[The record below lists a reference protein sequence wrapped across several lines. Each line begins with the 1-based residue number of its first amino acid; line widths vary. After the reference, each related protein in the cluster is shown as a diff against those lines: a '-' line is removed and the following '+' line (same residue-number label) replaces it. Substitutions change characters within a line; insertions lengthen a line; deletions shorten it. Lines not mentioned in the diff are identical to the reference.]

1 MAPRR
6 TTRRSAGA
14 AADTAT
20 PSATATKPK
29 PKTTTPATTTTTTK
43 YESKPVP
50 KQVTFPARRKIVKT
64 YGHHKTRR
72 SLPARL
78 ELEGEEEGDDTPV
91 SEGNKR
97 RSLRQQTLT
106 QIDYV
111 RSSSGSSGGEAGL
124 LRVEVVGGEEEVKV
138 EGTNSGDKR
147 RTAPRKTKRRKTA
160 GDAPIPGL
168 ERKGSSFHT
177 QTLTQFVGKS
187 GLRLGETGDDDEL
200 RVDDDGD
207 EVKDL
212 PLPVSNTPVKRPAA
226 SKKGK
231 GRVVSAPDP
240 HTPSNKR
247 IKVKLEEV
255 PSSQTTPFTPLLGH
269 SPLKLERS
277 PLTQK
282 STNLDAPLPTMETV
296 SKIPRTLVIQDSYS
310 VGSNSSVGFPSS
322 SAGDILQET
331 RDTPK
336 KEEERTS
343 TTQDRAPLAEIP
355 IGSIELGVESTPAG
369 ETPTARKKRMFV
381 EIPDSDE
388 ELESVGSTPFKTRS
402 TQQTPRSKRQMVE
415 DGNEHSDFKIAADP
429 ASTPR
434 VRGAVASKTPV
445 STGRS
450 DKENETPVVAVLE
463 DEDGDENAD
472 EGMGEREGTPT
483 PTQGRKSQAA
493 SRGSQVTPRTAS
505 QFWTAW
511 RRAPGGD
518 VGGFGAMTGS
528 SAREALTELPVAVD
542 EEPASSRD
550 KRGGT
555 PTVGSQFHGSMG
567 ESEGRARR
575 ATPEI
580 EDTDE
585 TASEAEEESLDE
597 QRPPSILRK
606 PGSQR
611 TPRGTSAKNSRS
623 SPPIGTR
630 DENGPAAT
638 SPAVRKVQ
646 IAVPDSSAEE
656 VYKETPR
663 KPRSHKSSP
672 IYQRQ
677 TQTRHTQ
684 ARSQYYSQFES
695 QRVPMDVIRSLGPQT
710 DRSDIIISLH
720 PKIVEN
726 ITNGAQDHEFRNY
739 KFPVQVVRCWIYT
752 DLPVGEV
759 KYMAT
764 LGPAQEPGQLDR
776 HTGFGNAEFNDGTS
790 GYRYAHKLR
799 QVYRLNNPVPLADMA
814 EHGMGDGA
822 PQRYRYLPL
831 AVVGQLLANLRCP
844 LFADEEGDE
853 DGDDDDE
860 CGNEGGMTISQ
871 ELEDQLRT
879 DILHSTQ
886 KLQRHRPVN
895 EDEQHEEQDE
905 EEEEEED
912 IIPASQSPIKNRS
925 TRNTSHTTTTTTTR
939 YYQPPRTSTRGSSRS
954 QVRPSQATTASDPSQ
969 PSEPA
974 DIPLPPPRHRARS
987 PIRILTSSSSAA
999 ASVVGSDPASVP
1011 RPPLP
1016 DEESSGLSSVPL
1028 PGLGYGYR
1036 YGSTGTGRDGSGNGN
1051 GTGEDPPMSLSR
1063 ARLLL
1068 SSSQV
1073 GVLPPDSLLLEDVRM
1088 APPPVE
1094 VWDSDEGDV

>member
-6 TTRRSAGA
+6 TTRRSTGA

-29 PKTTTPATTTTTTK
+29 PKTNTPATTATTTTK

-78 ELEGEEEGDDTPV
+78 ELEEEEGDGDTPA

-111 RSSSGSSGGEAGL
+111 RSSSGTRKQARIGK
-124 LRVEVVGGEEEVKV
+124 VEVVRGEEEVKV
-138 EGTNSGDKR
+138 EATNPGDKR
-147 RTAPRKTKRRKTA
+147 RTAQRKTKRRKTA
-160 GDAPIPGL
+160 GDEPIPGL

-212 PLPVSNTPVKRPAA
+212 PLPVSNTPIKRPAA

-336 KEEERTS
+336 KEEERTP

-355 IGSIELGVESTPAG
+355 IGSIELGVESTPVG

-381 EIPDSDE
+381 EIPDSDD
-388 ELESVGSTPFKTRS
+388 ELESIGSLATTPFKTRS

-415 DGNEHSDFKIAADP
+415 DDIDNGDFKIAADP
-429 ASTPR
+429 RSTPR
-434 VRGAVASKTPV
+434 VRGAVASETPV

-472 EGMGEREGTPT
+472 EEMGEREGTPT

-505 QFWTAW
+505 QFWTAS
-511 RRAPGGD
+511 ASAGD
-518 VGGFGAMTGS
+518 AGGFGATTGS
-528 SAREALTELPVAVD
+528 SGREALTELAVVVD
-542 EEPASSRD
+542 EEPAGSRD
-550 KRGGT
+550 KRAGT
-555 PTVGSQFHGSMG
+555 PTGVSQFHGSMG
-567 ESEGRARR
+567 GSEGRARR

-585 TASEAEEESLDE
+585 TASEAEEELPLPMPTEASEDE

-606 PGSQR
+606 RGSQR
-611 TPRGTSAKNSRS
+611 TPRGTTAKNSRS
-623 SPPIGTR
+623 SPTIGTH
-630 DENGPAAT
+630 DGNGPAAT

-656 VYKETPR
+656 VYKETPQ
-663 KPRSHKSSP
+663 KPKSHKSSP

-695 QRVPMDVIRSLGPQT
+695 QRVPMDVIRALGPQT

-844 LFADEEGDE
+844 LFAEEEGDD
-853 DGDDDDE
+853 DGGDE
-860 CGNEGGMTISQ
+860 GDNEGGMTISQ

-886 KLQRHRPVN
+886 KLQRHRPVD
-895 EDEQHEEQDE
+895 EDEQHEE

-925 TRNTSHTTTTTTTR
+925 ARTTSHTTTTTTTTTR

-954 QVRPSQATTASDPSQ
+954 QVRPSQATTASEPSQ

-987 PIRILTSSSSAA
+987 PIRILTSSSSAV
-999 ASVVGSDPASVP
+999 SVVGGSDPASVP

-1028 PGLGYGYR
+1028 PGLGYGY
-1036 YGSTGTGRDGSGNGN
+1036 GSTGTGR
-1051 GTGEDPPMSLSR
+1051 GT
-1063 ARLLL
+1063 RLLL